1 MQLVERHI
9 IHPNHAHYEEI
20 DQAAFASKNLYNLAN
35 YTIRQHFFNT
45 GEVYRYEDL
54 YNILKGTEAYEALPR
69 KVSQQ
74 VLRGLDKNWK
84 SFAAAKVAWK
94 KDPSRFLGRPK
105 LPKYKHIENG
115 RNILTYTIQA
125 VSAKLLKIGQ
135 IKLSGLKMMFKTK
148 QTDIAQV
155 RIVPKSTHYVI
166 EVVYNIEPKQHV
178 YSDRVA
184 GIDIG
189 LDNLAVVTSNETGFK
204 PVVINGKPLKSINQ
218 FYNKRKAELQS
229 RLGNH
234 RRTSKRL
241 ERLTDKRNRRIDHYM
256 HVASRRII
264 DSLVEHNIGTLIIGK
279 NDGWKQDI
287 NLGKRTNQNF
297 VQIPHARFIS
307 MLEYKAK
314 LENMKVVVTEES
326 YTSKTSFLD
335 GEQPIKHESYAG
347 KRVKRGLFR
356 SSTGRTINADLNGA
370 YQIIKK
376 VVSDAFSSEEIE
388 GVVVHPL
395 PIAGIN

>member
-1 MQLVERHI
+1 MQLVERQI
-9 IHPNHAHYEEI
+9 IHPSHPHYNEI
-20 DQAAFASKNLYNLAN
+20 DQAAFASKNLYNFAN
-35 YTIRQHFFNT
+35 YTIRQHFFTT
-45 GEVYRYEDL
+45 GGVYGYGEL
-54 YNILKGTEAYEALPR
+54 YTLLKDSDAYKQLPR

-84 SFAAAKVAWK
+84 SFAAAKAAWK

-115 RNILTYTIQA
+115 RNVLVYTTQA
-125 VSAKLLKIGQ
+125 ISTKLLRIGQ
-135 IKLSGLKMMFKTK
+135 IKFSGLGLIVKTK

-155 RIVPKSTHYVI
+155 RIVPKSTHYVV
-166 EVVYNIEPKQHV
+166 EVVYNIEPKQNV

-189 LDNLAVVTSNETGFK
+189 LDNLAVVTSNETGFM

-218 FYNKRKAELQS
+218 FYNKRKAELQAK
-229 RLGNH
+229 LGEN
-234 RRTSKRL
+234 RRTSKRI
-241 ERLTDKRNRRIDHYM
+241 ERLTDTRNRRIDHYM

-264 DSLVEHNIGTLIIGK
+264 DSLIEHNIGTLIIGK

-297 VQIPHARFIS
+297 VQIPHVRFIS

-314 LENMKVVVTEES
+314 LENIKVVATEES

-335 GEQPIKHESYAG
+335 GEQPIKHEFYAG
-347 KRVKRGLFR
+347 RRVKRGLFR
-356 SSTGRTINADLNGA
+356 SSTGRAINADLNGA

-376 VVSDAFSSEEIE
+376 VVSNAFSSEGIE

-395 PIAGIN
+395 PLAGIN